1 MNDIPKQVYVNK
13 HIGPLNINTNTEYK
27 VGSIINQLLHL
38 LAKQDNFFTNSNNNI
53 RRPPAKTITKIK
65 YNNLN
70 ERKYIIS
77 VYQKHS
83 LLVENAMQNINS
95 LIPFGKEKILD
106 TLNNIY
112 LESLDYFDI
121 DFLDE
126 NYLPK
131 IIKNSCE
138 IIDFILLKL
147 KNNIIQSDC
156 TNLFTEDIDLGVQ
169 LLVAFSFIECQI
181 LENPNDP

>member
-27 VGSIINQLLHL
+27 VGSIINQLLKL
-38 LAKQDNFFTNSNNNI
+38 LAKQETFIIGQNNTI

-70 ERKYIIS
+70 DRKFIIA

-83 LLVENAMQNINS
+83 LLVENSINNINT

-106 TLNNIY
+106 NLNNIY
-112 LESLDYFDI
+112 LEALDYFEI
-121 DFLDE
+121 DFLDD
-126 NYLPK
+126 NYLPN
-131 IIKNSCE
+131 IIENSCE
-138 IIDFILLKL
+138 IIDFIILKL
-147 KNNIIQSDC
+147 KSNIIQSDC
-156 TNLFTEDIDLGVQ
+156 STLFSEDIDLGVQ

-181 LENPNDP
+181 LENPNDS

>member
-112 LESLDYFDI
+112 LE
-121 DFLDE
+121 
-126 NYLPK
+126 
-131 IIKNSCE
+131 
-138 IIDFILLKL
+138 
-147 KNNIIQSDC
+147 
-156 TNLFTEDIDLGVQ
+156 
-169 LLVAFSFIECQI
+169 
-181 LENPNDP
+181 